1 MQIPRCSGVGGRASV
16 RRMRAVW
23 RVAGIGIHLL
33 LIAAALV
40 AVVVWT
46 SQLASPPALRVAAV
60 VLVAVLSMVTVFGR
74 LQLGF
79 GPAAGSAAAWIV
91 RLVAVVLA
99 GVGVAEMIL
108 GFVAGGSPSEQHSNG
123 FPLAA
128 VVLAVYLT
136 AFLAVTRRD
145 GGLPPRALLTGVG
158 LGLLAAALFAGA
170 VPLLWPELVFWLGL
184 LLIAAAALGSGR
196 LIRPAEVGVQ
206 AALLATLTACQA
218 LFFVAA
224 VLYYY
229 GPDAWMPYAGP
240 GPLTLQ
246 GQLEQNRAEAIDPY
260 AGLLLLD
267 AVAATGLTVQ
277 AVNAYRRSRAGT
289 PRVSVGPQP
298 VG

>member
-23 RVAGIGIHLL
+23 RVAVIGIHLL

-40 AVVVWT
+40 SVVVWT

-128 VVLAVYLT
+128 VVLAG
-136 AFLAVTRRD
+136 FPPAVPAGAPPR
-145 GGLPPRALLTGVG
+145 GGLPPPAPPPRVG
-158 LGLLAAALFAGA
+158 PGLPSPGLVCRAGA
-170 VPLLWPELVFWLGL
+170 VALARARVLL
-184 LLIAAAALGSGR
+184 
-196 LIRPAEVGVQ
+196 
-206 AALLATLTACQA
+206 
-218 LFFVAA
+218 
-224 VLYYY
+224 
-229 GPDAWMPYAGP
+229 
-240 GPLTLQ
+240 
-246 GQLEQNRAEAIDPY
+246 
-260 AGLLLLD
+260 
-267 AVAATGLTVQ
+267 
-277 AVNAYRRSRAGT
+277 
-289 PRVSVGPQP
+289 RV
-298 VG
+298 

>member
-60 VLVAVLSMVTVFGR
+60 VLVAVLSMVTAFGR

-128 VVLAVYLT
+128 VVLAGFLLGVPGVSRPRGGASPRG
-136 AFLAVTRRD
+136 AFARV
-145 GGLPPRALLTGVG
+145 
-158 LGLLAAALFAGA
+158 
-170 VPLLWPELVFWLGL
+170 
-184 LLIAAAALGSGR
+184 
-196 LIRPAEVGVQ
+196 
-206 AALLATLTACQA
+206 
-218 LFFVAA
+218 
-224 VLYYY
+224 
-229 GPDAWMPYAGP
+229 GP
-240 GPLTLQ
+240 GPLSPAFFF
-246 GQLEQNRAEAIDPY
+246 G
-260 AGLLLLD
+260 AGSLL
-267 AVAATGLTVQ
+267 
-277 AVNAYRRSRAGT
+277 
-289 PRVSVGPQP
+289 
-298 VG
+298 

>member
-136 AFLAVTRRD
+136 AFLAV
-145 GGLPPRALLTGVG
+145 
-158 LGLLAAALFAGA
+158 
-170 VPLLWPELVFWLGL
+170 
-184 LLIAAAALGSGR
+184 
-196 LIRPAEVGVQ
+196 
-206 AALLATLTACQA
+206 
-218 LFFVAA
+218 
-224 VLYYY
+224 
-229 GPDAWMPYAGP
+229 
-240 GPLTLQ
+240 
-246 GQLEQNRAEAIDPY
+246 
-260 AGLLLLD
+260 
-267 AVAATGLTVQ
+267 
-277 AVNAYRRSRAGT
+277 
-289 PRVSVGPQP
+289 P
-298 VG
+298 V

>member
-40 AVVVWT
+40 SVVVWT

-99 GVGVAEMIL
+99 GGGVAEMIL

-123 FPLAA
+123 FPPAA
-128 VVLAVYLT
+128 VVLAG
-136 AFLAVTRRD
+136 FLPGVPGRGGPGGGASPPGRPARGGAGPVCAGFVCGGGAVR
-145 GGLPPRALLTGVG
+145 G
-158 LGLLAAALFAGA
+158 AAA
-170 VPLLWPELVFWLGL
+170 
-184 LLIAAAALGSGR
+184 
-196 LIRPAEVGVQ
+196 
-206 AALLATLTACQA
+206 
-218 LFFVAA
+218 
-224 VLYYY
+224 
-229 GPDAWMPYAGP
+229 
-240 GPLTLQ
+240 
-246 GQLEQNRAEAIDPY
+246 
-260 AGLLLLD
+260 
-267 AVAATGLTVQ
+267 
-277 AVNAYRRSRAGT
+277 
-289 PRVSVGPQP
+289 
-298 VG
+298 